1 VLPLLR
7 REGCCWKCRGMA
19 DAGGCCFRRGGK
31 EEGLPLLLLLLL
43 ILAANNVEDG
53 ALSWRQHC

>member
-1 VLPLLR
+1 MVVALGEEER
-7 REGCCWKCRGMA
+7 KEG
-19 DAGGCCFRRGGK
+19 F
-31 EEGLPLLLLLLL
+31 PLLLLLLL